1 MKTNPLKL
9 IPYLPYD
16 LRIKEGNTI
25 YTMTGSFLDD
35 WINYP
40 RLQNEFKPLLI
51 PLTEEN
57 ITEEDLGKTF
67 CPNRLR
73 LINLTEVN
81 GLYHFQFEYMVSRHF
96 DVFGLFDKG
105 LALNKK
111 DYI

>member
-1 MKTNPLKL
+1 MENKTKARE
-9 IPYLPYD
+9 Y
-16 LRIKEGNTI
+16 
-25 YTMTGSFLDD
+25 
-35 WINYP
+35 
-40 RLQNEFKPLLI
+40 
-51 PLTEEN
+51 
-57 ITEEDLGKTF
+57 
-67 CPNRLR
+67 RLR